1 MEYIVFVPVR
11 CSCTSRTVSS
21 HSFSWCHHITY
32 RYGPTDARL
41 QAGRLHNVGK
51 SPSKVT
57 SVHSKSSTGW
67 SGGPI
72 LLLLLLIRLFRR
84 RRVSFGGTALRTDT
98 VGISWRTRTGHT
110 TSLQACFFPRP
121 LHERDAASVRNETFW
136 MMVFKNGR
144 YQIRLVEIVGVY
156 IIHFVRGIF
165 SSHGKLVATWYF
177 SKQSTVLFHSENAA
191 IK

>member
-57 SVHSKSSTGW
+57 SVHSQTT
-67 SGGPI
+67 
-72 LLLLLLIRLFRR
+72 
-84 RRVSFGGTALRTDT
+84 SFLRWD
-98 VGISWRTRTGHT
+98 HT
-110 TSLQACFFPRP
+110 TYNCRYLYCGEVGRVTRPRCSLVFFPRP

-165 SSHGKLVATWYF
+165 SSHRKLVATWYF